1 MKLLCIVI
9 DLRHLQVV
17 FLWIQQATMHRLQ
30 HCFHD
35 PKQIKSCGFNWYKMC
50 TFQATKE
57 CFRSL
62 TSCQLWT
69 SSSLL
74 FFALWTWTNWHTQ
87 RKKKTDTSHMNII
100 KNQSGE
106 EKSISFHNGTPKLW
120 SHLGSLMLSEMLSR
134 IYKIHIST
142 SKSKFF
148 QSFSN
153 LKHWFLTA
161 QWLK

>member
-50 TFQATKE
+50 TFQAIKE

-100 KNQSGE
+100 KIKAGKKN
-106 EKSISFHNGTPKLW
+106 
-120 SHLGSLMLSEMLSR
+120 LSAFIMAL
-134 IYKIHIST
+134 
-142 SKSKFF
+142 
-148 QSFSN
+148 QSFGLIWAVSCCQRCWAEFIRYTFPHQKAN
-153 LKHWFLTA
+153 SFSLFQILSTDSLLHND
-161 QWLK
+161 